1 MIQVKPSPSHR
12 IIDNVFFKYSQ
23 SLKLLN
29 TNDYNNKQLYFKF
42 ILYEAAREIA
52 QIYEMRFEHE
62 FDEENIK
69 YTDPYSYYVK
79 DRIDLIIQGDIQ
91 LVIQTLIDVPNNTKD
106 AIDHLLG
113 ESLKL
118 SFENGDKYIFWICN
132 DLVYQTYLNN
142 YGNEYIFK
150 TDDLIN
156 SRNFKITTKYT
167 KDNFKVIIK
176 MDAVTID
183 NNKKLVSLQIQ

>member
-1 MIQVKPSPSHR
+1 MIVVKPTPKHR

-29 TNDYNNKQLYFKF
+29 QNDYNNPQLYFKF

-52 QIYEMRFEHE
+52 QIYEMLFEHE
-62 FDEENIK
+62 LVEDNIQ
-69 YTDPYSYYVK
+69 YTNPNSSYVK
-79 DRIDLIIQGDIQ
+79 DRIDLIILGDIQ

-156 SRNFKITTKYT
+156 SRNFVITTMHT
-167 KDNFKVIIK
+167 KGDLKIKLK
-176 MDAVTID
+176 MDALTID
-183 NNKKLVSLQIQ
+183 NNMKLVSLQIQ